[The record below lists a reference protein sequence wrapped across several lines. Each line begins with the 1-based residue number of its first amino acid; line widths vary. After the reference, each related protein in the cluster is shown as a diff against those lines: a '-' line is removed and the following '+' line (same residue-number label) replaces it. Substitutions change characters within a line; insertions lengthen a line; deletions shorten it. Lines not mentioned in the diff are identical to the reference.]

1 MKIDRLVRPQKE
13 SGVHRARLLMVCFF
27 FLLGVSLSRALR
39 GLVGQDEDLLL
50 REYLLQYAGLML
62 QDEESAASILTV
74 LWTYFRYPLLL
85 FLAGLTAMGVV
96 AIPLLWIVQGCSLA
110 FSVACFTSAMGRS
123 GVLLALVTFGVR
135 SLFVLPCGLLLS
147 LWSLDGALQRFRE
160 RGQRQRGK
168 KKGPGSS
175 QHYLRC
181 AVCFAVI
188 LIGVIVELSLVPK
201 LLKLALVGIS

>member
-13 SGVHRARLLMVCFF
+13 LGVHRARLLMVCFF
-27 FLLGVSLSRALR
+27 FLLGALLSRALR

-50 REYLLQYAGLML
+50 RDYLLQYAHLIAEGGELT
-62 QDEESAASILTV
+62 ASILTV
-74 LWTYFRYPLLL
+74 IWAYFRYPLLL
-85 FLAGLTAMGVV
+85 FLAGFTAAGIVL
-96 AIPLLWIVQGCSLA
+96 IPLLWVLQGCSLA

-147 LWSLDGALQRFRE
+147 LWSLDGALRRFRE
-160 RGQRQRGK
+160 RGQRQPGK
-168 KKGPGSS
+168 RRDLSGS
-175 QHYLRC
+175 QHCLRC

-188 LIGVIVELSLVPK
+188 LIGVIVELSLVPE
-201 LLKLALVGIS
+201 LLQLVLTGIS